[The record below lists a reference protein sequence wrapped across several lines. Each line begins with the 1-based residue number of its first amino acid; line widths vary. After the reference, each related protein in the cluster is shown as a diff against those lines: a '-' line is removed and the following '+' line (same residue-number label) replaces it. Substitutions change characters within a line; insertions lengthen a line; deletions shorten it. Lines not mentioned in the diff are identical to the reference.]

1 VPGKGSTFWFVVALE
16 HALGPARDE
25 EARAAAQLAM
35 ATPKPYRI
43 LVAED
48 NPINQLVITQQLLSL
63 GFGVSA
69 VANGEEVLAAL
80 DEERFDLIFMDCQM
94 PRLDGYEA
102 TRRIRV
108 RPGADSRIPIVAL
121 TANAMKG
128 DLERC
133 LAVGMNEYISK
144 PFRQDTLIRTL
155 ERWLLGRQLGPP
167 PEPAAPSAPTG
178 DDAID
183 PDRLASLR
191 ALGAAAGQDLLGELL
206 ARFRTQAQVIEL
218 RRALDAGDRA
228 QLRFVAHSLKGS
240 SGTLGAM
247 RLSRLSAQLEEQAE
261 SAPLDACAEQLALL
275 GEEYLRV
282 LTQLAEACEKEAAQR

>member
-1 VPGKGSTFWFVVALE
+1 
-16 HALGPARDE
+16 
-25 EARAAAQLAM
+25 M

-48 NPINQLVITQQLLSL
+48 NPINQLVITQQLLAL
-63 GFGVSA
+63 GYGVAA
-69 VANGEEVLAAL
+69 VANGLEVLAAL

-94 PRLDGYEA
+94 PSMDGYEA
-102 TRRIRV
+102 TRRIRA
-108 RPGADSRIPIVAL
+108 RPGAERNIPIVAL

-144 PFRQDTLIRTL
+144 PFRQDNLIRTL
-155 ERWLLGRQLGPP
+155 ERWLMGRKVSPP
-167 PEPAAPSAPTG
+167 PEPSAPAASYA
-178 DDAID
+178 DLAID

-206 ARFRTQAQVIEL
+206 ARFRTQTQVIEL
-218 RRALDAGDRA
+218 RRALEASDRA

-240 SGTLGAM
+240 SGTMGAM
-247 RLSRLSAQLEEQAE
+247 RLSRLCAQLEEQAE
-261 SAPLDACAEQLALL
+261 GSPLTICADLL
-275 GEEYLRV
+275 GAIAEEYLRV
-282 LTQLAEACEKEAAQR
+282 LAQLTAACEKEAASL